1 MDLAE
6 KIIEFRAVN
15 GMTQD
20 EFATAVGIDRTSIL
34 HIEARNRVPRKV
46 TAEGE
51 TVRSPEGKSR
61 NITSH
66 LSIEPLYCIHF
77 WKD

>member
-15 GMTQD
+15 EMTQE
-20 EFATAVGIDRTSIL
+20 EFAVAVGIDRTSIL

-46 TAEGE
+46 TAKRVEIFIDNYNK
-51 TVRSPEGKSR
+51 GKE
-61 NITSH
+61 N
-66 LSIEPLYCIHF
+66 
-77 WKD
+77 K

>member
-15 GMTQD
+15 EMTQE

-46 TAEGE
+46 TAKRIEIFIDNYNKEKKGE
-51 TVRSPEGKSR
+51 
-61 NITSH
+61 
-66 LSIEPLYCIHF
+66 
-77 WKD
+77 

>member
-1 MDLAE
+1 VDLAE

-15 GMTQD
+15 EMTQE

-46 TAEGE
+46 TAKRIEIFIDNYNKEKKGE
-51 TVRSPEGKSR
+51 
-61 NITSH
+61 
-66 LSIEPLYCIHF
+66 
-77 WKD
+77 

>member
-15 GMTQD
+15 KMTQE

-46 TAEGE
+46 TAKRVEIFIDNYNKE
-51 TVRSPEGKSR
+51 KENK
-61 NITSH
+61 
-66 LSIEPLYCIHF
+66 
-77 WKD
+77 